1 MYRDERFWLELAAVL
16 AHKRRREPHRAKSL
30 IKPHKEPRSP
40 KPRQSQ
46 AQRRQNT
53 QARVLSAALDILAEQ
68 GYARF
73 TTTAVAARAGVSRG
87 AQENYFRTKTDLI
100 AAATSYAMDSATA
113 QAAKSAQAAR
123 SAADPLQLFL
133 DDGRAF
139 FLSRSYRAMVE
150 LALAGRSEP
159 SLSRIHR
166 AAFIKFRKD
175 LDRVWIRTLTEAGLP
190 RPLVEDFVELTVYLL
205 RGMALTELI
214 LPQRMSPAA
223 LMRKWHVLAAPL
235 RAEAQ
240 RALKK

>member
-1 MYRDERFWLELAAVL
+1 M
-16 AHKRRREPHRAKSL
+16 KSL
-30 IKPHKEPRSP
+30 TSTKKEPRSP

-46 AQRRQNT
+46 EQRRQNT
-53 QARVLSAALDILAEQ
+53 QERVLKAALDILAEE

-73 TTTAVAARAGVSRG
+73 TTTGVAARAGVSRG

-100 AAATSYAMDSATA
+100 AAATRYAMDSATA
-113 QAAKSAQAAR
+113 HAAKSARVAR

-133 DDGRAF
+133 DDSRVF

-159 SLSRIHR
+159 ALARIHR
-166 AAFIKFRKD
+166 AAFVKFRKD
-175 LDRVWIRTLTEAGLP
+175 LDRVWIHTLVDAGLP
-190 RPLVEDFVELTVYLL
+190 RPLVEEFVELSVYLL

-214 LPQRMSPAA
+214 LPQRLSPTAM
-223 LMRKWHVLAAPL
+223 MRKWHALAAPL
-235 RAEAQ
+235 RAEVQ

>member
-1 MYRDERFWLELAAVL
+1 M
-16 AHKRRREPHRAKSL
+16 KSL
-30 IKPHKEPRSP
+30 TPTNKQSRPAKARRS
-40 KPRQSQ
+40 QE
-46 AQRRQNT
+46 QRRQDT
-53 QARVLSAALDILAEQ
+53 QERVLKAALDILAEE
-68 GYARF
+68 GYARL

-113 QAAKSAQAAR
+113 HAAQSAQAAR
-123 SAADPLQLFL
+123 TAADPLQLFL
-133 DDGRAF
+133 DDSRAF

-159 SLSRIHR
+159 ALARIHR
-166 AAFIKFRKD
+166 AAFVKFRKD
-175 LDRVWIRTLTEAGLP
+175 LDRVWIRTLCDAGLP
-190 RPLVEDFVELTVYLL
+190 RPLVEEFVELSVYLL

-223 LMRKWHVLAAPL
+223 MMRKWHALAAPL
-235 RAEAQ
+235 RAQVQ